1 MAAREI
7 NVRILLVED
16 SKTIRRENTS
26 ALQNAGYEV
35 ICAEDGESALQMAQ
49 EQHPDLILLDMIL
62 PKMSGPEV
70 LQHLKREPATA
81 EIPVVV
87 LSSLS
92 EKNRQK
98 LLDEGAESRFPTSP
112 STTEALQSLLQVFF
126 RRKIG
131 ARQKQQSRQES
142 PEHHG
147 HRQGERTIHFLKIQ
161 PGQSQ
166 DVSILQRLREQS
178 HDDGRGEHRSR
189 RNFPVGQKPVN
200 QKENG
205 NAGQDGEKL
214 HHQKSHHPHQAR
226 AVAAQ
231 QKLHERDRS
240 RGQCD

>member
-1 MAAREI
+1 
-7 NVRILLVED
+7 VRILLVED

-98 LLDEGAESRFPTSP
+98 LLDEGAEEYLEKNTLMPIRGVN
-112 STTEALQSLLQVFF
+112 LLPNKLENVICRIN
-126 RRKIG
+126 RRRGI
-131 ARQKQQSRQES
+131 AFSNV
-142 PEHHG
+142 P
-147 HRQGERTIHFLKIQ
+147 L
-161 PGQSQ
+161 
-166 DVSILQRLREQS
+166 
-178 HDDGRGEHRSR
+178 HD
-189 RNFPVGQKPVN
+189 
-200 QKENG
+200 
-205 NAGQDGEKL
+205 
-214 HHQKSHHPHQAR
+214 
-226 AVAAQ
+226 
-231 QKLHERDRS
+231 
-240 RGQCD
+240 